1 MPPFA
6 VAVIAN
12 APLFTNR
19 WEKDIQLGPSRQ
31 QNRLRQLLAGTRTR
45 RTVECLN
52 PRSWPWVCQ
61 ASSLRDSHIGTSN
74 RPLLSSKPPT
84 PSCHLL
90 SPPNVVPETV
100 PSAAVE
106 RSFEQNSNALSH
118 SEPFWV
124 ILAKQ
129 LNLPAQIHPE
139 QGNKR
144 AVWWTPWLELTGSQ
158 LSLRI
163 CFSLLCAFPRNTRL
177 DVERKLKW
185 LICFF
190 QSIHSIYKLL
200 TSWHRPIRNEQ
211 TVWPYPWKRSISR
224 HPDCS
229 EHGGHWGYLLMTS
242 SNLSSP
248 SRNRIATISPRCV
261 GLCIQSFSVQAKAL
275 VGPCRI

>member
-118 SEPFWV
+118 SEPFLQNSSTCLRKYTQSKATKGQCGERHGWSWRAHSWAYESAV
-124 ILAKQ
+124 LSCV
-129 LNLPAQIHPE
+129 LSPE
-139 QGNKR
+139 TQG
-144 AVWWTPWLELTGSQ
+144 
-158 LSLRI
+158 
-163 CFSLLCAFPRNTRL
+163 
-177 DVERKLKW
+177 
-185 LICFF
+185 
-190 QSIHSIYKLL
+190 
-200 TSWHRPIRNEQ
+200 
-211 TVWPYPWKRSISR
+211 
-224 HPDCS
+224 
-229 EHGGHWGYLLMTS
+229 LM
-242 SNLSSP
+242 
-248 SRNRIATISPRCV
+248 
-261 GLCIQSFSVQAKAL
+261 
-275 VGPCRI
+275 